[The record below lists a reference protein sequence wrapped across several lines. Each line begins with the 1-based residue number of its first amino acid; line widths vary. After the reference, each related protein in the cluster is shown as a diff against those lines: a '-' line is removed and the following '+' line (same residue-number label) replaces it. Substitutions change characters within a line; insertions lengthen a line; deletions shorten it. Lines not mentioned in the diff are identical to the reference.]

1 MTYLIQAPPYVFAYI
16 ATVGISW
23 SSGRFMEHCW
33 HIVACT
39 VATIV
44 GTVIM
49 ISTLNVG
56 ARYFGMFL
64 LCSGPFVGL
73 NVSDMNVGKYGPN

>member
-1 MTYLIQAPPYVFAYI
+1 MAL
-16 ATVGISW
+16 
-23 SSGRFMEHCW
+23 CL
-33 HIVACT
+33 
-39 VATIV
+39 V

-64 LCSGPFVGL
+64 LCTGPFIAL
-73 NVSDMNVGKYGPN
+73 NVSPHKP

>member
-16 ATVGISW
+16 ATCAISW
-23 SSGRFMEHCW
+23 SSGRYLEHCW
-33 HIVACT
+33 HIVGCT

-64 LCSGPFVGL
+64 LCAGPFVGL
-73 NVSDMNVGKYGPN
+73 NVSTLETF